1 MPNTQPHQ
9 EIEIKIQITP
19 EQMSILDKW
28 LSSNSEYKG
37 EIHHIEYYLDNP
49 ENTFLFEADG
59 MKDTRILDAK
69 DWLRVRMTE
78 NGDSIC
84 LKRFHPDPENPG
96 KHTHCDEY
104 ETKVESGKMTL
115 ELLKNLGFTNETILD
130 KTRKTYDAKEF
141 EIVVD
146 DVKGL
151 GIFVEIEL
159 KKDVDD
165 VKKGHEEINNLLKQ
179 IGIIEFKKQ
188 FRGYVSMLWNPQ
200 INFGEETKLS

>member
-1 MPNTQPHQ
+1 MQSTQPHQ

-19 EQMSILDKW
+19 EQMTILDKW
-28 LSSNSEYKG
+28 LSKNSEYKG
-37 EIHHIEYYLDNP
+37 EIHHIESYLDNP
-49 ENTFLFEADG
+49 DHTFLFDADG
-59 MKDTRILDAK
+59 MKDAR
-69 DWLRVRMTE
+69 DWLRVRFTD
-78 NGDSIC
+78 NGDSVC

-104 ETKVESGKMTL
+104 ETKVNDGKMTL
-115 ELLKNLGFTNETILD
+115 DLLKNLGFTSETILD
-130 KTRKTYDAKEF
+130 KTRKTYDAKDF

-146 DVKGL
+146 DVKDL

-179 IGIIEFKKQ
+179 IGITEFKKQ

-200 INFGEETKLS
+200 INFGEEIKLS